1 MAESTKNI
9 TGQPHTSVLYHEI
22 ISGLNPKSPGR
33 YIDATLGAGGHA
45 QGILEASAP
54 DGELLGL
61 DVDPKAIE
69 IARERLAVF
78 KNRAKLV
85 QASYT
90 ELLTQLKEIG
100 WDEIMGIILDLGVSS
115 MQIDTPERG
124 FSFFKDGPLDMRF
137 SPDTAITAADII
149 NTNSEAELANIFWQF
164 GEERKSRMLASAIVK
179 NRPFY
184 NSMELSGFIEKR
196 IGRRSDR
203 IHPATRVFQALRIAV
218 NKELDALS
226 LVLPQTI
233 SALAPGG
240 RVAII
245 SFHSLEDR
253 LVKQFFRLES
263 KDCICPPD
271 QPVCT
276 CDHKATIMEVNR
288 KPIRPT
294 EEEKLS
300 NPRARSA
307 RLRIAQKL

>member
-1 MAESTKNI
+1 MAEIAKDI

-22 ISGLNPKSPGR
+22 ISGLNPISPGR
-33 YIDATLGAGGHA
+33 YVDATIGAGGHA

-61 DVDPKAIE
+61 DVDPKALE
-69 IARERLAVF
+69 IAGERLAGF
-78 KNRAKLV
+78 KNRAKLI
-85 QASYT
+85 QASYA
-90 ELLTQLKEIG
+90 ELLSQLKDIG
-100 WDEIMGIILDLGVSS
+100 WDEIMGIVLDLGVSS

-137 SPDTAITAADII
+137 SPDTAVSAADII
-149 NTNSEAELANIFWQF
+149 NTYSEAELANIFWQF

-184 NSMELSGFIEKR
+184 NSMELSDFIEKR
-196 IGRRSDR
+196 IGKHYDR

-294 EEEKLS
+294 EEESSS

-307 RLRIAQKL
+307 RLRIAEKL